1 MRSQNI
7 RQILDDSC
15 IGGAV
20 ENRTRPIASDAEHD
34 SHSRYRGDDDDD
46 DTNGGRQLPIPI
58 TVPAAGEPPPSPF
71 TSAPRPRDARMLEL
85 LMTSQ
90 GVTSYEA
97 RVPLLLMDFAYRH
110 TSAVLND
117 ALHLTVDPHTS
128 HAGTRAAST
137 AGATATLIGA
147 DATVSANAVR
157 LAIASRQGYQFRG
170 GNNSGGLSKEWLQE
184 LAKERNK
191 RFVLS
196 GLSWGLKDVWAD
208 ENSSGDEDEEMEDAL
223 GGNTGTG
230 AMDGIEA
237 PDLDDVEAE
246 GYDGRCVWR

>member
-1 MRSQNI
+1 
-7 RQILDDSC
+7 
-15 IGGAV
+15 
-20 ENRTRPIASDAEHD
+20 
-34 SHSRYRGDDDDD
+34 
-46 DTNGGRQLPIPI
+46 
-58 TVPAAGEPPPSPF
+58 
-71 TSAPRPRDARMLEL
+71 MLEL

-90 GVTSYEA
+90 GVTAYEA

-128 HAGTRAAST
+128 HAGARASST
-137 AGATATLIGA
+137 SGATATLIGA

-170 GNNSGGLSKEWLQE
+170 GNNAGGLSKEWLQE

-191 RFVLS
+191 VGLPRVAPNEWAVRLPSERFVLS
-196 GLSWGLKDVWAD
+196 GLSWGLRDVWAD
-208 ENSSGDEDEEMEDAL
+208 ESSGDEDAEMEDVPGANA
-223 GGNTGTG
+223 GGG

-246 GYDGRCVWR
+246 GGTMEDVFGDEMDEDQATA

>member
-1 MRSQNI
+1 
-7 RQILDDSC
+7 
-15 IGGAV
+15 
-20 ENRTRPIASDAEHD
+20 
-34 SHSRYRGDDDDD
+34 
-46 DTNGGRQLPIPI
+46 
-58 TVPAAGEPPPSPF
+58 
-71 TSAPRPRDARMLEL
+71 MLEL

-90 GVTSYEA
+90 GVTSYES

-117 ALHLTVDPHTS
+117 AIHLSVDPYTT
-128 HAGTRAAST
+128 HAGARASST
-137 AGATATLIGA
+137 TGATATLVGA

-170 GNNSGGLSKEWLQE
+170 GNNAGGLSKEWLQE

-191 RFVLS
+191 VALPRVAPNEWAVRLPSERFVLS
-196 GLSWGLKDVWAD
+196 GLSWGLRDVWAD
-208 ENSSGDEDEEMEDAL
+208 EGSEEDEDEEMKDVE
-223 GGNTGTG
+223 GG

-246 GYDGRCVWR
+246 GGTMEDVFGDAMDEDQATA

>member
-1 MRSQNI
+1 
-7 RQILDDSC
+7 
-15 IGGAV
+15 
-20 ENRTRPIASDAEHD
+20 
-34 SHSRYRGDDDDD
+34 
-46 DTNGGRQLPIPI
+46 
-58 TVPAAGEPPPSPF
+58 
-71 TSAPRPRDARMLEL
+71 
-85 LMTSQ
+85 MTSQ

-128 HAGTRAAST
+128 HAGARAAST

-191 RFVLS
+191 VALPRVAPNEWAVRLPSERFVLS

-223 GGNTGTG
+223 GGNTGPG

-246 GYDGRCVWR
+246 GGTMEDVFGDEMDEDQATA